1 MRGQHHRERTV
12 PDLLVAIVV
21 EGAEA
26 RYAGIVDENV
36 DAAEIFGNLCHDSGD
51 RVLVRDVEGI
61 GFSTTA
67 AFGGDRSAGCCVEIG
82 DRDACAFGREKPGGC
97 APHAAGGTGDDG
109 NTPGDGPRAVGLFVH
124 GSLPCGSEL
133 SGTAAR

>member
-1 MRGQHHRERTV
+1 M
-12 PDLLVAIVV
+12 PNLLVVTV
-21 EGAEA
+21 FEGAEA

-36 DAAEIFGNLCHDSGD
+36 DAAEIFGDLRHHTRD
-51 RVLVRDVEGI
+51 RILVRDVEGI
-61 GFSTTA
+61 GFRPIA
-67 AFGGDRSAGCCVEIG
+67 AFGGERGAGCGIDICH
-82 DRDACAFGREKPGGC
+82 RYASAFGREKPGGC
-97 APHAAGGTGDDG
+97 ASHAAGGTGDDG